1 MKSLKVKLFTVVSLF
16 VLMIAMLIIGV
27 WAIGQSQTISL
38 QGSVSFNIADKSL
51 YVKDIRVKSVTTN
64 ESSTMPEFVPGYIN
78 GDFVLNLGSVAS
90 TSGSIG
96 IFFDIINLTDK
107 SFVASTSSAIE
118 NAKVSVSGSIN
129 GDNVSESDLITT
141 DVISGTIE
149 LIIEAPT
156 LNEIS
161 LNNIV
166 IDIVEM
172 PDLVINYNNSLGSA
186 TYTKEGLNYV
196 LTATLNNNSVFYG
209 WWDSYDSEYRGF
221 TIGDTLTF
229 VLPYTEG
236 MSTTYYADFG
246 TIDDAVFT
254 FTYDSPAEGNHH
266 LGMYQTFMEWQ
277 V

>member
-172 PDLVINYNNSLGSA
+172 PDLVINYYNPLGSA

-209 WWDSYDSEYRGF
+209 WWDSYSDEYKGF

-229 VLPYTEG
+229 VLPYQEK
-236 MSTTYYADFG
+236 A
-246 TIDDAVFT
+246 
-254 FTYDSPAEGNHH
+254 
-266 LGMYQTFMEWQ
+266 L
-277 V
+277 